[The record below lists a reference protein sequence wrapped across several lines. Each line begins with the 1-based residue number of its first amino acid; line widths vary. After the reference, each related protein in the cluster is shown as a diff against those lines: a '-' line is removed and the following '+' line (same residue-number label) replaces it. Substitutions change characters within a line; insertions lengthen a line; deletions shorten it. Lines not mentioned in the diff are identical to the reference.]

1 LAGVSATELPPCREP
16 RDVEANIKLYLGDR
30 DPTARYFS
38 FDYCYN
44 FFQAHRERGDVA
56 ALSSSE
62 TMELSC
68 LHLGFYLASWG
79 MMRGSTDLLQRSI
92 KHFEGVIEAIATAPP
107 AIWQIDAN
115 DYGDDAW
122 TIIRDFRDRVRIA
135 LPNKTSDI
143 LITKIMLGVFGCVP
157 AFDTY
162 FKNGSGLSTF
172 GQSALRRVEL
182 FYREHAELIER
193 YRVPTL
199 AFAPGGATTR
209 TYTRAKVIDMIFF
222 IEGAAT

>member
-1 LAGVSATELPPCREP
+1 MSATELPSCREP
-16 RDVEANIKLYLGDR
+16 RDVKANIEQYLGDR
-30 DPTARYFS
+30 DPTARYAS

-44 FFQAHRERGDVA
+44 HFQSYRERGDITAVA
-56 ALSSSE
+56 STE

-79 MMRGSTDLLQRSI
+79 MLRGSTDLLQRSI
-92 KHFEGVIEAIATAPP
+92 RHFEGVIEAIAEAPP

-115 DYGDDAW
+115 DYGDEAW
-122 TIIRDFRDRVRIA
+122 TNIRDFRDRVRLA

-143 LITKIMLGVFGCVP
+143 LVTKIMLGVFGCVP

-172 GQSALRRVEL
+172 GQGALRRVER
-182 FYREHAELIER
+182 FYREHAEIIER

-199 AFAPGGATTR
+199 AFAAGGTTTR
-209 TYTRAKVIDMIFF
+209 NYTRAKVVDMIFF
-222 IEGAAT
+222 IEGAGDG